1 MFLCLLNFCLI
12 FLCFVQYYAYYFHI
26 LLLACTAEG
35 NLCVFLNVLVVALVL
50 LMIGYRLFSL
60 YWSCVLGAV
69 LSVILK
75 KLS

>member
-1 MFLCLLNFCLI
+1 M
-12 FLCFVQYYAYYFHI
+12 FVQCLFNVFMVCSILCYYFHI
-26 LLLACTAEG
+26 LLLARTVDG
-35 NLCVFLNVLVVALVL
+35 DLCVFLNVLVVALVL

-69 LSVILK
+69 LPAILK